1 MASAEAYAPCDI
13 GRHIP
18 HQNERI
24 HTTVFFIIAPL
35 LISEH
40 FRYDCPVFEKG
51 AFGKGAAMKR
61 KVGGES
67 FVFQDKA
74 EAEEKFSKMKREFAP
89 LVEALEG
96 TGVKFK
102 VELSDLGKGSA
113 IYVGYSID
121 PDEVDVLKTRRAGRR
136 PKEIPYDS
144 PLYGLTCAEALE
156 WLEDN
161 TEAAGREAFGGCGRS
176 TYHRRKAAMR
186 KAASEIP
193 DEKAWL
199 VFLPRKDR
207 EELGLFFN
215 VPKSN

>member
-1 MASAEAYAPCDI
+1 
-13 GRHIP
+13 
-18 HQNERI
+18 
-24 HTTVFFIIAPL
+24 
-35 LISEH
+35 
-40 FRYDCPVFEKG
+40 
-51 AFGKGAAMKR
+51 MKR

-74 EAEEKFSKMKREFAP
+74 EAEKKFSKMKREFAP

-96 TGVKFK
+96 TGVKLE
-102 VELSDLGKGSA
+102 VDLSDLGEVSA

-121 PDEVDVLKTRRAGRR
+121 PDEVETVKTRHAGRK
-136 PKEIPYDS
+136 PKEIPYHS
-144 PLYGLTCAEALE
+144 PLYGLTCAEAAK
-156 WLEDN
+156 WLDEN

-207 EELGLFFN
+207 EELGLSFD

>member
-1 MASAEAYAPCDI
+1 
-13 GRHIP
+13 
-18 HQNERI
+18 
-24 HTTVFFIIAPL
+24 
-35 LISEH
+35 
-40 FRYDCPVFEKG
+40 
-51 AFGKGAAMKR
+51 MKR

-74 EAEEKFSKMKREFAP
+74 EAEKRFSKMKREFAP

-96 TGVKFK
+96 TGVKLE
-102 VELSDLGKGSA
+102 VELSDLGEVSA

-156 WLEDN
+156 WLENN

-186 KAASEIP
+186 EAASEDPGRKGLARIP
-193 DEKAWL
+193 PAEGPGRARSL
-199 VFLPRKDR
+199 VRCPEIK
-207 EELGLFFN
+207 LGASCIQ
-215 VPKSN
+215 PGSS